1 MDKYSSIPSEIKN
14 KLLDLVKTG
23 DEKRVRDFVI
33 EHIKEFPEDVRD
45 SLIFSFFSEAVKD
58 NSVDAEALMKFKEE
72 GLSALMDLANA
83 KEDLKKIARS

>member
-1 MDKYSSIPSEIKN
+1 MDKYSSIPSEIEN

-45 SLIFSFFSEAVKD
+45 SLIFSLFSEAAQD
-58 NSVDAEALMKFKEE
+58 SGEDAEALMKFKEE
-72 GLSALMDLANA
+72 GLSALMDLARA

>member
-1 MDKYSSIPSEIKN
+1 MDKYSSIPSEVKN

-45 SLIFSFFSEAVKD
+45 SLIFGFFSEAVQD
-58 NSVDAEALMKFKEE
+58 SGENAEALMKFKEE
-72 GLSALMDLANA
+72 GLSALMDLARA